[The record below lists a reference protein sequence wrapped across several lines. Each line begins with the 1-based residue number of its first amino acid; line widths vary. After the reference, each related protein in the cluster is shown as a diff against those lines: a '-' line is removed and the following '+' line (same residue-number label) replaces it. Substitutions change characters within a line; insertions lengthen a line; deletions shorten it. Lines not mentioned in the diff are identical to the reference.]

1 MAESLDFKGFHKHPE
16 IVENV
21 DKLRE
26 TNSNFL
32 KKQANIQ

>member
-1 MAESLDFKGFHKHPE
+1 MAGNLDFKGFFKHPE

-26 TNSNFL
+26 TNLGSF
-32 KKQANIQ
+32 

>member
-26 TNSNFL
+26 TNSNF
-32 KKQANIQ
+32 